1 MSYPVLSIQKKQ
13 AYYDEWL
20 LSGERQPQFL
30 RRKNLSSSTFKADGI
45 KRGQPVIG
53 QRPLQTLLPVQIKPI
68 ETATQS
74 AGLWLQFSS
83 GSRLHLQQKSQHN
96 IWAAC
101 WPRWNRG
108 AHVRSSA
115 LNQDF
120 YVFKAC

>member
-83 GSRLHLQQKSQHN
+83 GSRLHFTTEVPAQYMGSLLASMES
-96 IWAAC
+96 
-101 WPRWNRG
+101 
-108 AHVRSSA
+108 RSS
-115 LNQDF
+115 
-120 YVFKAC
+120 C